1 MAAKQ
6 KMTVSTQ
13 STSHRLSSAERHAA
27 QVVWLSTQ
35 QAELKREAADRR
47 ADRAIKSATDAATTR
62 GV

>member
-1 MAAKQ
+1 MAAKH

-13 STSHRLSSAERHAA
+13 STGCRPSSAERRAA
-27 QVVWLSTQ
+27 ANAWLSTQ

-47 ADRAIKSATDAATTR
+47 AERAIKAADAATTR